1 VCVSEREKE
10 RVVYNIRAVQVSV
23 WVRERRREGE

>member
-1 VCVSEREKE
+1 VCVSERERE

-23 WVRERRREGE
+23 CE